1 MKKNFVLAAVAAT
14 GLGFAGIQAHAQQS
28 GSSVVPEGSC
38 AIQVASRPNLV
49 EVADFIGKLDSRFTS
64 VKVYKATSGWYAITI
79 GNVEVNMG
87 QQYVNEYVSQGLIP
101 ADSVC
106 VSDGKKYVTEVD
118 WRNASSFTTDGTTSI
133 IPDGSCAIIA
143 ASRQNLSEV
152 KDFIG
157 NLDSSLT
164 NIQVFQSTNG
174 WYAVSVGLAPIQQ
187 GRRSVE
193 NLVQQGLIPSDSLC
207 SSGKMYVAEVDWQ
220 NDADTVKS
228 EDSLSQSGDRGISFE
243 DAVELHMVEFFYKKI
258 FTKKDCPAT
267 PSLLTGKYEHGA
279 QFCLGLLS
287 KASIALEN
295 GVSVEQPEDSPY
307 KSRRVRELFAVHD
320 SYCNEERSVDGYS
333 SGVRMYE
340 ELWTAAERQI
350 REGNTEGAEFVM
362 HGLGELSKTCRH
374 YFKEF
379 TLNKEFR
386 PV

>member
-207 SSGKMYVAEVDWQ
+207 SSGKMYVAEVDLGNATSAQ
-220 NDADTVKS
+220 QTALEPPTIIPEFDIGHGEVGFASIEGRKTDFFEIT
-228 EDSLSQSGDRGISFE
+228 SGDIVS
-243 DAVELHMVEFFYKKI
+243 
-258 FTKKDCPAT
+258 
-267 PSLLTGKYEHGA
+267 LTGKRATLFGYVYNFSTDDNLDRFRINILVYEGSEYLPETNIM
-279 QFCLGLLS
+279 QFS
-287 KASIALEN
+287 EPA
-295 GVSVEQPEDSPY
+295 VSVLFLQPRETFKPSDEQVSQ
-307 KSRRVRELFAVHD
+307 RLALLRELRD
-320 SYCNEERSVDGYS
+320 NKRSQLYRF
-333 SGVRMYE
+333 SGVLEMFNNGQLYLNLDGLPESVAPR
-340 ELWTAAERQI
+340 AV
-350 REGNTEGAEFVM
+350 TED
-362 HGLGELSKTCRH
+362 
-374 YFKEF
+374 
-379 TLNKEFR
+379 
-386 PV
+386 